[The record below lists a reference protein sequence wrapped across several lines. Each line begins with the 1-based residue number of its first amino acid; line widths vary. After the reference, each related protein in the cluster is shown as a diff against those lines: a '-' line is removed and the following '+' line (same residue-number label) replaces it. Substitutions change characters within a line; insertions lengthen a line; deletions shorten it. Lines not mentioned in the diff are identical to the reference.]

1 MALILTQPGP
11 FKIDDKRFYLPDCKL
26 SGDCPNCRAVFERD
40 FREHYLSYP
49 DANEPFDLHLWCPKC
64 DHEWVVR
71 VRLNI
76 SLEIVKEKA

>member
-1 MALILTQPGP
+1 MAPVITQPGA
-11 FKIDDKRFYLPDCKL
+11 FKIDGKRFYLPGCSL
-26 SGDCPNCRAVFERD
+26 SGICPKCSERFERD
-40 FREHYLSYP
+40 FREHYLAYP
-49 DANEPFDLHLWCPKC
+49 DANEPFDLCLWCPKC